1 MDVPQN
7 STPTSSTIN
16 GRIHLILFMTILFIV
31 CGMGIVQYFHTQQK
45 LKNQY
50 EHEFT
55 QHAQKLN
62 QEIDE
67 IRAYLARLHFL
78 AQNALNSTDTLFLNE
93 LSKSAEG
100 KTVYDSSQKYHLFR
114 SDALLL
120 GHPIEGTICGADE
133 LNGNDLAYMR
143 KLHMA
148 LTLLPVQEA
157 MHVDNPAITLSY
169 FIANTY
175 DFTQIYPPIPLQSL
189 LTKFKSFRH
198 FQEDAFSVYNAFSPP
213 EVNPKREIFW
223 TNPYIDRAG
232 NGLMVTCGIP
242 LYENDTYIGVIGV
255 DIKLNFLKRF
265 TSEDE
270 KLPGN
275 LYITTESGD
284 ILAASPGNES
294 RDTIASLPKQFH
306 SSLQSSK
313 SENSN
318 AKPDVHS
325 MNLFDAPW
333 YFFYQ
338 IDNDTLR
345 KESLKE
351 FEIVAISIAL
361 MLILLPL
368 AYFFIFHHII
378 LPAQLNEQ
386 AIEKLNYELDQK
398 VMDRTKELQDR
409 EENLRLTLNAIGDAV
424 IVTNEEG
431 IINRM
436 NPIAEK
442 LVGQTAELAMGKKL
456 QHIFHIKRAT
466 TGEDLPS
473 PITKILE
480 DGELVELHQ
489 DTLLSPAEGKEFPI
503 AHSGAP
509 IKNSSGEIVGAILV
523 FRDMSE
529 EHEMQ
534 RNLQNLR
541 NYLQNIID
549 SMPSMLIGVNIHG
562 KVTQWN
568 KMAADLT
575 GISAKKAKEQE
586 LETLLPQLAD
596 KLEKVTHSIHSR
608 EVYKWSETGLFQ
620 DLHITH
626 DEITIYPLKSHSIQ
640 GAVIRVDDISEK
652 ITLEGQLLQSRKM
665 DAIGQLSGGIA
676 HDFNNMLNGIMVSAE
691 MLTLDLADSSE
702 DIKESVDIIMKAAT
716 QASDLS
722 CKLLTF
728 GRQSANEK
736 SEVDLTEIVD
746 ETRSILSRTI
756 DKKISIT
763 VVNKTEQSMILG
775 DKSALQNVLMNLGI
789 NASHAM
795 PKGGLLHFH
804 MSNRLLTPESC
815 KNREFS
821 LEPGNFIE
829 LTIRDTGVGI
839 APAILDKIFDPFFTT
854 KKIGKGT
861 GLGLSVSYGTIKE
874 HHGAI
879 TVNSTV
885 GEGTLFTIL
894 LPCLN
899 EQQKKREVEQKSV
912 VSSSKKTLLL
922 VDDEEL
928 IRETTGRMLEKQG
941 YTVLYAASGGEAI
954 TVYGDNHSDIACV
967 IMDII
972 MPDISGTDAFLKMRE
987 IKPDCKVIL
996 CSGFTKNENLTE
1008 IFEQGLWKF
1017 IPKPYSRNT
1026 ILSAL
1031 EEL

>member
-7 STPTSSTIN
+7 STPTSSSIN
-16 GRIHLILFMTILFIV
+16 GRIHLILFLIILFII
-31 CGMGIVQYFHTQQK
+31 CGMGIVQYVHTEQK
-45 LKNQY
+45 IKNHY

-62 QEIDE
+62 QEIDD
-67 IRAYLARLHFL
+67 IRAYLTRLHFL
-78 AQNALNSTDTLFLNE
+78 AQYALGNTDTLFLQE
-93 LSKSAEG
+93 LSRSTQG
-100 KTVYDSSQKYHLFR
+100 KTVYDSSKSYHYFR
-114 SDALLL
+114 KDELLL
-120 GHPIEGTICGADE
+120 GHPITGTISGADTI
-133 LNGNDLAYMR
+133 NSTDVNYMR
-143 KLHMA
+143 RLHMA

-169 FIANTY
+169 FIANSY
-175 DFTQIYPPIPLQSL
+175 DFSHIYPPIPLESL
-189 LTKFKSFRH
+189 LTEFKSFRH
-198 FQEDAFSVYNAFSPP
+198 FQKDAFSVYDDFSPP
-213 EVNPKREIFW
+213 SVNPQKEMFW

-232 NGLMVTCGIP
+232 NGIMVTCGIP
-242 LYENDTYIGVIGV
+242 LYDKEVYIGVIGV

-265 TSEDE
+265 TSKDE
-270 KLPGN
+270 KLPGE
-275 LYITTESGD
+275 LFISTESGH
-284 ILAASPGNES
+284 ILAASPGNVS
-294 RDTIASLPKQFH
+294 SDTIATLPKGFYPTPD
-306 SSLQSSK
+306 
-313 SENSN
+313 N
-318 AKPDVHS
+318 AAIKNKGSVHTVHAKD
-325 MNLFDAPW
+325 LFEAPW
-333 YFFYQ
+333 YFFYKV
-338 IDNDTLR
+338 DKKTLQ

-351 FEIVAISIAL
+351 FEIVANSIAL
-361 MLILLPL
+361 ILILLPL

-378 LPAQLNEQ
+378 LPAQLNEK
-386 AIEKLNYELDQK
+386 AVEKLNRELDQK
-398 VMDRTKELQDR
+398 VIDRTKELQDR

-431 IINRM
+431 LINRM

-442 LVGQTAELAMGKKL
+442 LVGQSAKLAIGKKL

-489 DTLLSPAEGKEFPI
+489 DTLLSPAKGKEFPI

-509 IKNSSGEIVGAILV
+509 IKNSAGQIVGAILV

-549 SMPSMLIGVNIHG
+549 SMPSMLIGVNVHG

-575 GISAKKAKEQE
+575 GISALNAKEKE
-586 LETLLPQLAD
+586 LVTLLPQLAD
-596 KLEKVTHSIHSR
+596 KLERVTHSIHSR

-620 DLHITH
+620 DLHIAH
-626 DEITIYPLKSHSIQ
+626 DELTIYPLKSQSIQ

-691 MLTLDLADSSE
+691 MLSLDLADSSE
-702 DIKESVDIIMKAAT
+702 DIKESIDIIMKAAS

-736 SEVDLTEIVD
+736 TDVDLAEIVD

-756 DKKISIT
+756 DRKIAIT
-763 VVNKTEQSMILG
+763 VVNKTEQAMILG

-795 PKGGLLHFH
+795 PNGGLLHFH
-804 MSNRLLTPESC
+804 MNNRILTPESC

-821 LEPGNFIE
+821 LEPGSYVE

-854 KKIGKGT
+854 KKVGKGT

-894 LPCLN
+894 LPCLT
-899 EQQKKREVEQKSV
+899 EQQKKKTVEQQTV
-912 VSSSKKTLLL
+912 LNSSKKTLLL

-928 IRETTGRMLEKQG
+928 IIETTGRMLERQG
-941 YTVLYAASGGEAI
+941 YTVLYATSGGEAI
-954 TVYGDNHSDIACV
+954 NVFREHYSEISCV
-967 IMDII
+967 LMDII
-972 MPDISGTDAFLKMRE
+972 MPDISGTEAFLKMKE
-987 IKPDCKVIL
+987 IAPNCKVIL

-1008 IFEQGLWKF
+1008 TFDQGLWKF